1 MSEIESAT
9 DVAPVQ
15 EEVRLVRAPRAGELT
30 SGWRV
35 VTAVTWMMVVVGL
48 GCVWKTSDQL
58 GLSTWWLG
66 PRGEPHSIVIQL
78 LPFVPPVLMVLASI
92 NRIRYLPWFGLA
104 ASGLVVLTGLF
115 DVVRFTGLGALEI
128 AIGVAAAT
136 VSLVSLGGMYR
147 DDTPAA
153 VEPAAPDA
161 SISTPTS

>member
-9 DVAPVQ
+9 ELAPAQ
-15 EEVRLVRAPRAGELT
+15 EVRLARTPRAGELT
-30 SGWRV
+30 SGWRI
-35 VTAVTWMMVVVGL
+35 VTAFTWMMVVVGL

-78 LPFVPPVLMVLASI
+78 LPFVPPVLMVLAAI
-92 NRIRYLPWFGLA
+92 NHVRYLPWFGLA

-128 AIGVAAAT
+128 AIGVAAGV
-136 VSLVSLGGMYR
+136 VSLVSLAGVYR
-147 DDTPAA
+147 IDMTPA
-153 VEPAAPDA
+153 VEPAVADA
-161 SISTPTS
+161 SAS

>member
-9 DVAPVQ
+9 EVATAH
-15 EEVRLVRAPRAGELT
+15 EVRLARTPRAGELT

-78 LPFVPPVLMVLASI
+78 LPFVPAVLMVLAAI
-92 NRIRYLPWFGLA
+92 NHVRYLPWFGLA

-115 DVVRFTGLGALEI
+115 DVVRFTGLGVLEI
-128 AIGVAAAT
+128 SIGVAAAV
-136 VSLVSLGGMYR
+136 VSLVSLAGMYR
-147 DDTPAA
+147 TDTDAPASDTA
-153 VEPAAPDA
+153 DSE
-161 SISTPTS
+161 I